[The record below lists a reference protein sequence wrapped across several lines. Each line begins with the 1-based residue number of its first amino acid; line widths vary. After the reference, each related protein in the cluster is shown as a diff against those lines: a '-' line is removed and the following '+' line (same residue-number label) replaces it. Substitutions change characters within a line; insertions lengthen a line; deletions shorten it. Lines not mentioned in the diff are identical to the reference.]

1 MGFHDIPVA
10 RRGIANPLA
19 AMALIGFTS
28 LSGKRATI
36 HARHDAGWG
45 NTIGYDWD
53 GARGRRM
60 KIARI
65 GTAVALAALLVFVAT
80 EVVTRSL

>member
-1 MGFHDIPVA
+1 MKPAEEQI
-10 RRGIANPLA
+10 
-19 AMALIGFTS
+19 M
-28 LSGKRATI
+28 
-36 HARHDAGWG
+36 
-45 NTIGYDWD
+45 GYDWN

-65 GTAVALAALLVFVAT
+65 GTAVALAALLVSVAT